1 MEKGLLLSHEGDSSK
16 LDDGNEKKPNKTKMF
31 DDLHTKKPKK
41 PGANMTVLKYAQYIL
56 LFSFD
61 QDLPKI
67 KR

>member
-1 MEKGLLLSHEGDSSK
+1 
-16 LDDGNEKKPNKTKMF
+16 MF

-61 QDLPKI
+61 QDLPKS
-67 KR
+67 